1 MDASGEED
9 DDVDMEEPEDDDDDD
24 DEDFGVNTS
33 KKKKTASAVPKRSSK
48 KASPN
53 RSKGEFP
60 TCHQSICT
68 SPLTAPISFL
78 AESPAGQWKSKS
90 NKVEASE
97 DEDFGKKV
105 HRKRNTVTSKAK
117 RVSRVSSVFT
127 NGSDSEAFKF
137 SRTGKQV
144 NYNEKEVDYGLGES
158 EDGEDEVRPKANV
171 DFEGAEADEIEGV
184 FGWSRDESRMDDA
197 VDLPF
202 ENIVGPA
209 LRPSALTQICSMETS
224 SLLVALPHQVEVLL
238 SLAQHGR
245 ALFVLQSGKLP
256 RIQATRQ
263 LHQVH
268 VCLRAAYPSSRTQRL
283 PTDER
288 GHGELPHRTG
298 TQKGRAR
305 KLAKRRTCGGYKN
318 RQEVGVEAISLQ
330 MDWPAVSRVDM
341 GKRARY
347 QGAES
352 NGNRR
357 VL

>member
-24 DEDFGVNTS
+24 DEDFGVKTS
-33 KKKKTASAVPKRSSK
+33 KKKKTASVVPKRSSK

-53 RSKGEFP
+53 RSKGDFP
-60 TCHQSICT
+60 TCHQSICN
-68 SPLTAPISFL
+68 SPLTAPIFAP

-90 NKVEASE
+90 NKIEASE

-105 HRKRNTVTSKAK
+105 HRKRNTGTSKTK
-117 RVSRVSSVFT
+117 RASRVSSVFT

-184 FGWSRDESRMDDA
+184 FGWSRDECRMDDP

-209 LRPSALTQICSMETS
+209 LGLSA
-224 SLLVALPHQVEVLL
+224 
-238 SLAQHGR
+238 
-245 ALFVLQSGKLP
+245 
-256 RIQATRQ
+256 
-263 LHQVH
+263 
-268 VCLRAAYPSSRTQRL
+268 
-283 PTDER
+283 
-288 GHGELPHRTG
+288 
-298 TQKGRAR
+298 
-305 KLAKRRTCGGYKN
+305 
-318 RQEVGVEAISLQ
+318 
-330 MDWPAVSRVDM
+330 
-341 GKRARY
+341 
-347 QGAES
+347 
-352 NGNRR
+352 
-357 VL
+357 